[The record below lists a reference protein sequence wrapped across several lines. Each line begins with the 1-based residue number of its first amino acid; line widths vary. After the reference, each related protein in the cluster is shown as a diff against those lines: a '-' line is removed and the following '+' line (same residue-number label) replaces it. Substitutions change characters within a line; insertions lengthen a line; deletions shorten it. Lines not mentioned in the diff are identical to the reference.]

1 MTKHQSM
8 KERMLKKLEK
18 RRERAMAQAQINQL
32 QNNVVSSNSNILPSE
47 DPNRFV
53 FKMEGEGVQ
62 EKSYG
67 KREVEKSIDELV
79 AEIGEQSDAV
89 VQKPKT
95 NKKKKGKK

>member
-1 MTKHQSM
+1 
-8 KERMLKKLEK
+8 
-18 RRERAMAQAQINQL
+18 MAQGQLNQL

-67 KREVEKSIDELV
+67 KREVEKSIDEIV
-79 AEIGEQSDAV
+79 AELGLENEPA